1 MPSMMAFDAQT
12 REKCVV
18 ERPRTNTPLQ
28 ALVTMNDEQ
37 FVEAARKLAERILT
51 SPASCDEDRIH
62 YAFQLATSRP
72 ADKVRLQA
80 IQNLINSMKQEF
92 SQDIES
98 AEALLKMGES
108 KPDET
113 LKTIELASWTM
124 AASAILNL
132 DETLTKE

>member
-1 MPSMMAFDAQT
+1 
-12 REKCVV
+12 
-18 ERPRTNTPLQ
+18 
-28 ALVTMNDEQ
+28 
-37 FVEAARKLAERILT
+37 
-51 SPASCDEDRIH
+51 
-62 YAFQLATSRP
+62 
-72 ADKVRLQA
+72 VRLQA
-80 IQNLINSMKQEF
+80 IQNLVNSMKQEF
-92 SQDIES
+92 SQDVES